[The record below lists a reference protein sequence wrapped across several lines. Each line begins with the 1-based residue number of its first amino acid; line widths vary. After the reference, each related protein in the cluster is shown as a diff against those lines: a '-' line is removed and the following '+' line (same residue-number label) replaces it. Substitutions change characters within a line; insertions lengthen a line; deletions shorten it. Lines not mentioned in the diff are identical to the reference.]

1 MKQQVLEKNV
11 SSRQLAERAAVERL
25 LNAYLRENGLFDPRI
40 SDQEFIIT
48 LENSSRQISGS
59 FRYWSPIGHHTF
71 GNVFYAHVIEES
83 DFAEI
88 TERKVIE
95 MLIEELAYLEKDEQL
110 RLEKAEMLQRHI
122 ENSMAKTA
130 TYLEYALKN
139 SKEEAFTY
147 LNSERSLLLGHP
159 FHPTPKSSEG
169 FSESDLAEFGPEL
182 GASFSLHYLAVSKE
196 CILEEKLTEEYSEFE
211 EALSKDDLLS
221 VKQKLGKQYE
231 EYKLLPLHPWQAR
244 YLLELEEVQAA
255 ITKGSIVNIGELGQP
270 VYPTSSIRT
279 VWDKKQNAFYKLP
292 LHVRITNFIR
302 TNSLEQANRTIDAAK
317 VIAHIRGNYETEEFR
332 ILLERGYR
340 ALRIPESSE
349 EVNERLIQDTAVLFR
364 EGVNVLKERQDAELY
379 VTASLLEELPGW
391 KESELAKL
399 VKRHHYNEEE
409 WLKQYLAITLKPM
422 LELFAETGISLEAH
436 VQNSLVR
443 FVNGWPATCYV
454 RDLEGVSISRGKAEA
469 SAWIP
474 QLVAEDS
481 PVLYNEE
488 EAWFRFNYYVVV
500 NHLGH
505 LISCLGKVH
514 HYDEWK
520 LWQVVRSVL
529 LEIDRT
535 ASSQSLRTY
544 AQTLLQCKTLPAKAN
559 LISRFQE
566 CGETPLFV
574 EIPNPIY
581 ESEGK

>member
-11 SSRQLAERAAVERL
+11 NSRQLAERAAVERL
-25 LNAYLRENGLFDPRI
+25 LNAYLRENRLFDPRI
-40 SDQEFIIT
+40 SNEKFMIT
-48 LENSSRQISGS
+48 LENSGKKLSGS

-71 GNVFYAHVIEES
+71 GDVFYTSATEKS
-83 DFAEI
+83 DFAAI
-88 TERKVIE
+88 TERRVIE
-95 MLIEELAYLEKDEQL
+95 MLIEELAYLEKDSQL
-110 RLEKAEMLQRHI
+110 RSEKIELLRRHI

-130 TYLEYALKN
+130 LYLEHALSN
-139 SKEEAFTY
+139 SVEEAFTY
-147 LNSERSLLLGHP
+147 LNSERALLLGHP

-169 FSESDLAEFGPEL
+169 FSEVDLADFGPEL
-182 GASFSLHYLAVSKE
+182 GALFSLHYLAVSKE
-196 CILEEKLTEEYSEFE
+196 CLLEEKLPEEYPWFE
-211 EALSKDDLLS
+211 EAMSQDILSE
-221 VKQKLGKQYE
+221 VKRRLGEQYE
-231 EYKLLPLHPWQAR
+231 EYKILPLHPWQAR
-244 YLLELEEVQAA
+244 YLLKLEEVQAA
-255 ITKGSIVNIGELGQP
+255 VTKGSIVDFGRLGQP

-279 VWDKKQNAFYKLP
+279 VWNRTQNIFYKLP

-302 TNSLEQANRTIDAAK
+302 TNSLEQAKRTIDAAK
-317 VIAHIRGNYETEEFR
+317 VIALIRGSYETKGFR

-340 ALRIPESSE
+340 ALKIPESSKE
-349 EVNERLIQDTAVLFR
+349 RNERLIQNTAVLFR
-364 EGVNVLKERQDAELY
+364 EGVEVLKEQQDAELY
-379 VTASLLEELPGW
+379 VIASLLEELPGW

-399 VKRHHYNEEE
+399 IKRHRYNEEE
-409 WLKQYLAITLKPM
+409 WLKQYLFITLKPM

-443 FVNGWPATCYV
+443 FVRGWPATCYV
-454 RDLEGVSISRGKAEA
+454 RDLEGVSISRSKAEA
-469 SAWIP
+469 SQWIP
-474 QLVAEDS
+474 RLLAEDS
-481 PVLYNEE
+481 PVLYSEE

-500 NHLGH
+500 NHIGH

-514 HYDEWK
+514 HCDEWR

-529 LEIDRT
+529 LEIEKKT
-535 ASSQSLRTY
+535 SSQSARTY

-566 CGETPLFV
+566 CGETPLYV